1 MDYRVIQSPTKGTV
15 EALSKRVNP
24 AAFQTVEKFDA
35 IGLIQGRMLDM
46 FYAMDIAEKSAGVT
60 VLDVKGSCP
69 QNMILIAV
77 FGDIASV
84 ESALEAVKKAL
95 KKER

>member
-1 MDYRVIQSPTKGTV
+1 MDYRIIQSPTKGTV
-15 EALSKRVNP
+15 DAISKRVHP
-24 AAFQTVEKFDA
+24 AAFQSVEKFDA

-84 ESALEAVKKAL
+84 ESALDTVKKAL